1 MCGITGSIHTK
12 LNLHQALAKIKHRGP
27 DADGLFE
34 NELIQFGHVRLSIID
49 LTDGANQPFENAV
62 NGSVL
67 VFNGEIYNYKELR
80 KELESGHQFQ
90 TQSDTEVLFVG
101 LQRYGIDYVHKLQG
115 MFAFAFYDGIKKE
128 SFLARDRFGIK
139 PLYIKKDGEGF
150 VFGSEIKAI
159 LNSDFTLDSINQKLL
174 SDFIYHRRLDHTN
187 QTFYN
192 GIEQLPAGSYLS
204 YDHNTLQY
212 SIFKYYEVPCY
223 GKGNKEF
230 YPEELNSKIVETVQS
245 HLQADVPI
253 GSFLSGGIDS
263 SIISHVMSRLT
274 PEVATLSGRTVYE
287 HEENKLIDTY
297 LKEHPNTNSIQFTLD
312 GTHFYEEIF
321 NVIAHH
327 DEPILDGSMFSHYM
341 LCKKAKEN
349 GLKVVLSGSGGDEV
363 FGGYESHS
371 MGFLSDQVANFQLKE
386 FRQKLA
392 KYAGFHRQNS
402 KNILPK
408 IAAELT
414 GQRIKNRIKNLKK
427 NSEVLTLEKQNEFF
441 QTTCSNHTGRAF
453 ERSLKYQTVP
463 PYLHYEDRNSMAFGV
478 EIRVPFLDHK
488 LVEYVAAVKREALF
502 DGTTKTTLR
511 QAFKN
516 EMPTAILFQRKKEGF
531 PSPIDTAL
539 RADENLKAFFKHRL
553 EATPFLNVQNC
564 RKLADEFYATGK
576 NLTLYWRILSYMIWF
591 DINIKQIDQ

>member
-1 MCGITGSIHTK
+1 MCGITGSLHTK
-12 LNLHQALAKIKHRGP
+12 FNLNKALAKIKHRGP
-27 DADGLFE
+27 DADGVFE
-34 NELIQFGHVRLSIID
+34 NEHIQFGHVRLSIID
-49 LTDGANQPFENAV
+49 LTEVANQPFVKAV

-80 KELESGHQFQ
+80 KELESDHHFQ

-101 LQRYGIDYVHKLQG
+101 LQHFGIDYIHKLQG
-115 MFAFAFYDGIKKE
+115 MFAFAFYDGIKNQ
-128 SFLARDRFGIK
+128 SYLVRDRFGIK
-139 PLYIKKDGEGF
+139 PLYIKKAGEGF
-150 VFGSEIKAI
+150 LFGSEIKAI
-159 LNSDFTLDSINQKLL
+159 LTSDFTEDSINQKLL

-204 YDHNTLQY
+204 YDHNTLQNA
-212 SIFKYYEVPCY
+212 IVRYYDIPCY
-223 GKGNKEF
+223 GKGDNGF
-230 YPEELNSKIVETVQS
+230 YPEELNTKIVETVQS
-245 HLQADVPI
+245 HLQADVPV

-263 SIISHVMSRLT
+263 SIVSHVMSRLA

-287 HEENKLIDTY
+287 HEENKLIDIY
-297 LKEHPNTNSIQFTLD
+297 LEEHPNTKSIQFTLD
-312 GTHFYEEIF
+312 GKHFYEEIF

-371 MGFLSDQVANFQLKE
+371 IGFMSDELANFQIKKL
-386 FRQKLA
+386 RQKLSR
-392 KYAGFHRQNS
+392 YADFHRQKS
-402 KNILPK
+402 KSIMTK

-414 GQRIKNRIKNLKK
+414 GQRIKNRIKKLKK
-427 NSEVLTLEKQNEFF
+427 IPEVLTTEKQNEFF
-441 QTTCSNHTGRAF
+441 QTSCITYTGRAF

-488 LVEYVAAVKREALF
+488 LVEYVAAIKREALF

-516 EMPTAILFQRKKEGF
+516 ELSSAILFQRKKEGF

-539 RADENLKAFFKHRL
+539 RTDENLKTFFKHRL
-553 EATPFLNVQNC
+553 EVTPFLNVQNC
-564 RKLADEFYATGK
+564 RNLADEFYATGK

-591 DINIKQIDQ
+591 AINTKQIDQ

>member
-1 MCGITGSIHTK
+1 MCGITGSLHTK
-12 LNLHQALAKIKHRGP
+12 FNLLQAVAKIKHRGP
-27 DADGLFE
+27 DADGVFE
-34 NELIQFGHVRLSIID
+34 NEHIQFGHVRLSIID
-49 LTDGANQPFENAV
+49 LTEVANQPFV
-62 NGSVL
+62 NVVSGSVL

-80 KELESGHQFQ
+80 KELESDHQFQ

-101 LQRYGIDYVHKLQG
+101 LQHFGIDYIHKIQG
-115 MFAFAFYDGIKKE
+115 MFAFAFYDGIRKR
-128 SFLARDRFGIK
+128 SYLVRDRFGIK
-139 PLYIKKDGEGF
+139 PLYIKKAGEGF
-150 VFGSEIKAI
+150 LFGSEIKAI
-159 LNSDFTLDSINQKLL
+159 LTSDFTEDSINQKLL

-204 YDHNTLQY
+204 YDHNTLQNA
-212 SIFKYYEVPCY
+212 IVKYYDLPCY
-223 GKGNKEF
+223 GKGDKDF
-230 YPEELNSKIVETVQS
+230 YPEELNTKIVETVQS
-245 HLQADVPI
+245 HLQADVPV

-263 SIISHVMSRLT
+263 SIVSHVMSRLA

-287 HEENKLIDTY
+287 HEENKLIETY
-297 LKEHPNTNSIQFTLD
+297 LKEHPNTKSIQFTLD
-312 GTHFYEEIF
+312 GKHFYEEIF
-321 NVIAHH
+321 NVIVHH

-371 MGFLSDQVANFQLKE
+371 IGFMSDELANFQIKE
-386 FRQKLA
+386 LRQKLSR
-392 KYAGFHRQNS
+392 YADFHRQKS
-402 KNILPK
+402 KSILTK

-414 GQRIKNRIKNLKK
+414 GQRIKNRIKKLKK
-427 NSEVLTLEKQNEFF
+427 IPEVLTTEKQNEFF
-441 QTTCSNHTGRAF
+441 QTSCSNYTGRAF

-488 LVEYVAAVKREALF
+488 LVEYVAAIKREALF

-516 EMPTAILFQRKKEGF
+516 ELSSAILFQRKKEGF

-539 RADENLKAFFKHRL
+539 RTDENLKIFFKHRL
-553 EATPFLNVQNC
+553 EVTPFLNVQNC
-564 RKLADEFYATGK
+564 HKLADEFYATGK
-576 NLTLYWRILSYMIWF
+576 NLTLYWRILGYMMWF
-591 DINIKQIDQ
+591 AINTKQIDQ

>member
-1 MCGITGSIHTK
+1 MCGITGSINTK
-12 LNLHQALAKIKHRGP
+12 FNLHIALAKIKHRGP
-27 DADGLFE
+27 DANGVFE
-34 NELIQFGHVRLSIID
+34 NEHVQFGHVRLSIID
-49 LTDGANQPFENAV
+49 LTSVANQPFINDA

-80 KELESGHQFQ
+80 KELESDHQFQ
-90 TQSDTEVLFVG
+90 TKSDTEVLFQG
-101 LQRYGIDYVHKLQG
+101 LQRYGIDYIHNLQG
-115 MFAFAFYDGIKKE
+115 MFAFAFYDGINKQ
-128 SFLARDRFGIK
+128 SFLVRDRFGIK
-139 PLYIKKDGEGF
+139 PLYIKKDGDGF
-150 VFGSEIKAI
+150 LFGSEIKAI
-159 LNSDFTLDSINQKLL
+159 LTSDFTAESINQKLL
-174 SDFIYHRRLDHTN
+174 SDFINHRRLDHTN

-192 GIEQLPAGSYLS
+192 GINQLPAGTYLS
-204 YDHNTLQY
+204 FDHKSLQN
-212 SIFKYYEVPCY
+212 SIVRYYEIPSY
-223 GKGNKEF
+223 GMGMKNF
-230 YPEELNSKIVETVQS
+230 DPDELNSKIVQTVKS
-245 HLQADVPI
+245 HLQADVPV

-263 SIISHVMSRLT
+263 SIVSHVMSRLI

-297 LKEHPNTNSIQFTLD
+297 LDEHPNTKSIQFTLD
-312 GTHFYEEIF
+312 GKHFFEEIF

-371 MGFLSDQVANFQLKE
+371 MGFFSDMAVNFQINQLRHKLSKYADFHRKNKNKTITKIAVE
-386 FRQKLA
+386 VVGQKL
-392 KYAGFHRQNS
+392 KG
-402 KNILPK
+402 
-408 IAAELT
+408 
-414 GQRIKNRIKNLKK
+414 RIKNFKKNL
-427 NSEVLTLEKQNEFF
+427 EVLTIEKQNEFF
-441 QTTCSNHTGRAF
+441 QTTCNSYTGKAF

-463 PYLHYEDRNSMAFGV
+463 PYLHYEDRNSMAFGL

-488 LVEYVAAVKREALF
+488 LVEYVTSIKREELF

-516 EMPTAILFQRKKEGF
+516 ELSSAILFQRKKEGF

-539 RADENLKAFFKHRL
+539 RTDENLKAFFNRRL
-553 EATPFLNVQNC
+553 KSTPFLNTYNC

-591 DINIKQIDQ
+591 EINTK

>member
-1 MCGITGSIHTK
+1 MCGITGSINLTIDLEK
-12 LNLHQALAKIKHRGP
+12 ALNKIKHRGP
-27 DADGLFE
+27 DAYGIFE
-34 NELIQFGHVRLSIID
+34 NENIQFGHVRLSIID
-49 LTDGANQPFENAV
+49 LTIVANQPFVNAV

-80 KELESGHQFQ
+80 KELESDHQFK

-101 LQRYGIDYVHKLQG
+101 LQRYGIDFIHKLQG
-115 MFAFAFYDGIKKE
+115 MFAFAFYDGLKKQ

-139 PLYIKKDGEGF
+139 PLYIKRDGEGF
-150 VFGSEIKAI
+150 LFGSEIKAI
-159 LNSDFTLDSINQKLL
+159 LTSDFSVNSINQKLL
-174 SDFIYHRRLDHTN
+174 SDFIYHRRLDHTY

-192 GIEQLPAGSYLS
+192 GIEQLTAGSYLS
-204 YDHNTLQY
+204 YDHNTLQNA
-212 SIFKYYEVPCY
+212 IVKYYDIPCF
-223 GKGNKEF
+223 GKGDKDF
-230 YPEELNSKIVETVQS
+230 YPEVLNTKIVETVQS
-245 HLQADVPI
+245 HLHADVPV

-263 SIISHVMSRLT
+263 SIVSHVMSRLT
-274 PEVATLSGRTVYE
+274 TEVATLSGRTVYE
-287 HEENKLIDTY
+287 HEENKLIDIY
-297 LKEHPNTNSIQFTLD
+297 LEEHLNTKSIQFTLD
-312 GTHFYEEIF
+312 GKHFYEEIF

-371 MGFLSDQVANFQLKE
+371 IGFLTDQLANFQIKKLH
-386 FRQKLA
+386 QKFS
-392 KYAGFHRQNS
+392 KYAQFHRQN
-402 KNILPK
+402 NIKVLTR
-408 IAAELT
+408 IAADIV
-414 GQRIKNRIKNLKK
+414 GQNLRSRIKNLKEIPK
-427 NSEVLTLEKQNEFF
+427 VLTIEKNNEFF
-441 QTTCSNHTGRAF
+441 HTTSNTYTGKAF

-488 LVEYVAAVKREALF
+488 LVEYVASLKRDALF

-511 QAFKN
+511 QAFKK
-516 EMPTAILFQRKKEGF
+516 ELSSAILFQRKKEGF

-539 RADENLKAFFKHRL
+539 RTDENLKAFFQSRL
-553 EATPFLNVQNC
+553 GVTPFLNIENC
-564 RKLADEFYATGK
+564 RKLADEFYGSGK

-591 DINIKQIDQ
+591 NINHNK